1 MTVKDWLKESTDK
14 LNEADITTARLDCLV
29 LLEDELKQ
37 DRAWLLS
44 HDSTI
49 IPSRAV
55 TKLNNLLNKRIKHLP
70 LAYIRGTTE
79 FYGRN
84 FVITP
89 AVLEP
94 RPESETM
101 IDLLKDISPSGL
113 LEFKGASVSALDIDE
128 DALKVAKTNV
138 DLFTLNINIFKSDL
152 LSNVAE
158 AHDILLCNL
167 PYVPDDFKI
176 NLAAL
181 HEPKI
186 AIYGGS
192 DGLDLYRKLFNQI
205 NDIKFKPLYILT
217 ESLPTQHQELK
228 VIAEASSYKDLKK
241 DDFIQ
246 VFQLTIE
253 Q

>member
-113 LEFKGASVSALDIDE
+113 IGGHGAKILDVGCGSGCLAITALLEFKGASVSALDIDE

-176 NLAAL
+176 NCSILCISTDRVTFAEIFNIGRFRCYRFNDT
-181 HEPKI
+181 HEFD
-186 AIYGGS
+186 Y
-192 DGLDLYRKLFNQI
+192 YQ
-205 NDIKFKPLYILT
+205 
-217 ESLPTQHQELK
+217 
-228 VIAEASSYKDLKK
+228 
-241 DDFIQ
+241 
-246 VFQLTIE
+246 
-253 Q
+253 